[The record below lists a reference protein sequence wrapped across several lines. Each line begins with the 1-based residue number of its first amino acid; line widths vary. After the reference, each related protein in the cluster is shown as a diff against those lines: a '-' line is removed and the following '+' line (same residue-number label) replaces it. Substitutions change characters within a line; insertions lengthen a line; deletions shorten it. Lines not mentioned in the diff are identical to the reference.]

1 MGRKKVAAAM
11 RARAGWWAAALLLS
25 AALVATLLGGGRA
38 GLAIAASD
46 GSAWLWSRSAGEVDR
61 VNPDN
66 GKVEQRRQVTDA
78 RGHRVQVTQNDRYL
92 LIHDLDTGRVSSLNL
107 NGLGFSGRLDIGTR
121 GDPHLA
127 MGGAAAALIERTS
140 GAVRALD
147 PSTLRPV
154 GPVLQLPGPLVGGEF
169 DDAGLLWVAV
179 PGQGTAVALKV
190 TASGATIVHT
200 AGVSDPGHDLAVT
213 VLDHG
218 ALVVDRP
225 GRALVVA
232 TGDTARR
239 VPVSVPLDGA
249 MVPDRTHGALAA
261 VTVPAAG
268 SVVTLGDVRK
278 GGPVRSFPLS
288 DPVQEPAVPFAGKV
302 YLPVRNTGQVRVFDT
317 TGRQTGVLNMPS
329 GRGDLEVQVR
339 EGNLFVNAPGSTDA
353 LVVGDDGVARTIGKY
368 PGGSGHGGDGPDTPG
383 GGESSPPQVPVP
395 PADPVFP
402 NPFDPGQPRR
412 TPELPW
418 PTKPTKPGKPAPT
431 EPTEPSPTPAGPS
444 GPAPSLPL
452 PSRGPSAPSSPSS
465 PSSPSTGT
473 NPSTGTTPSAPSTST
488 RPSSKPTTSKPSS
501 KPTTSKPS
509 SKPTTSKPKPK
520 PTPTQTKNPYTP
532 QQVCNAS
539 AGGNYKIQRSTPFS
553 GGRIYQLYSAT
564 TKNNCAVTMKTTNI
578 GKGTSVWV
586 RLQAQ
591 SGGKVASDSGTF
603 KYYAGPVFVHAPGIC
618 VRYSG
623 GASGASAS
631 AGWANCG

>member
-1 MGRKKVAAAM
+1 MAVMGRKKVAAAM

-127 MGGAAAALIERTS
+127 MGGDTAALIERTS
-140 GAVRALD
+140 GAVRAID

-190 TASGATIVHT
+190 TGKGATVVHT
-200 AGVSDPGHDLAVT
+200 AGVADPGHDLAVT
-213 VLDHG
+213 VLDRG
-218 ALVVDRP
+218 ALVVDRG

-232 TGDTARR
+232 TGDATRR
-239 VPVSVPLDGA
+239 VAVSVPLDGA

-302 YLPVRNTGQVRVFDT
+302 YLPVRNTGQVRVFEP

-353 LVVGDDGVARTIGKY
+353 LVVGEDGEARTIGKY
-368 PGGSGHGGDGPDTPG
+368 PGESGHGGGGPDTAG

-402 NPFDPGQPRR
+402 NPFDPGQPRQ
-412 TPELPW
+412 TPELPF
-418 PTKPTKPGKPAPT
+418 PAKPAKPGKPVPAEPADPT
-431 EPTEPSPTPAGPS
+431 PSPATPS

-452 PSRGPSAPSSPSS
+452 PSWRPSTS

-473 NPSTGTTPSAPSTST
+473 KPSTPSLG
-488 RPSSKPTTSKPSS
+488 SKPSS
-501 KPTTSKPS
+501 KPTTSRPSSNTSSKPS
-509 SKPTTSKPKPK
+509 SKPTTSKPKPA
-520 PTPTQTKNPYTP
+520 PTQTKNPYTP

-539 AGGNYKIQRSTPFS
+539 AGGNYQIQRSTSFP